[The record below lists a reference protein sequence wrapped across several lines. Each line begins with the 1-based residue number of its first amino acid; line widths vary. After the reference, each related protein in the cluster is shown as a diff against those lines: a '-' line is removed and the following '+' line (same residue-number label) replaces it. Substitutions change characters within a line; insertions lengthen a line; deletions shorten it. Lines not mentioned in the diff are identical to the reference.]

1 MRGQTVVEKIVQK
14 FVVGLEGSHVQK
26 RIYSGDFVSIRPS
39 YCMTHDNTAAV
50 LQKYRKSFAGY
61 QIKDPRQIVFTA
73 DHNIQ
78 DTSEK
83 NLAKYQD
90 MMRFAQSSGIDCYK
104 PGRGIGHQI
113 MIEEGYASP
122 NKLVVASDSH
132 SNMYGGVGCLGTPV
146 VRSDAA
152 GIWVSGQ
159 TWWIVPPVVRVNLT
173 GTMSFNNGS
182 LSGKD
187 VIIALCGLLNKD
199 QVLNCAVEFHGEGVK
214 SLSIDDRLTI
224 ANMTTEWGALAGLF
238 PLDQTCID
246 WYKSR
251 VSRVNQELSQ
261 YRQGNAAMR
270 QIMDL
275 DYQYVPSFKSQL
287 VTESSHPRL
296 NSQLLDSLKQQLSSG
311 EMTADPTAVYSKE
324 ITLDLSSI
332 RDQFVSGPDAVKIG
346 TQISFLSSAGI
357 PNNQAGGG
365 IKIQKAYLVSCTN
378 SRLSDLQSAAQVLKA
393 LPARKR
399 HVHPD
404 VELYVSAASSQVQRD
419 AEWSGDWQVLL
430 NAGARPLPSGC
441 GPCIGLGAGLLK
453 DGEVGISSTN
463 RNFKGRM
470 GSRNAQ
476 TYLASPSVVTA
487 SAIAGFICA
496 PQHLQGGNL
505 LDDTESQ
512 DQQSKVQFQFKQNN
526 ILNSD
531 GQSIEM
537 LDGFQ
542 SRISGRLLF
551 CNADNLNT
559 DGIYPGRYTYK
570 DDLTP
575 QEMAQV
581 AMENYDPDFQRIAVK
596 GDILVGGKNFG
607 SGSSREQAATCLK
620 FRGIRLV
627 IAESFSDIY
636 KRNAFN
642 NGLICLECP
651 QLVQSLRSKFHYQS
665 VNTPTINTE
674 IMAQIDFNRGV
685 LSTSGVS
692 DQSVDEFRLPQLGVV
707 AQKLIVQDGLEN
719 WLKSQQSG
727 NQSSSI
733 QL

>member
-173 GTMSFNNGS
+173 GTLSSENGS

-246 WYKSR
+246 WYTDR
-251 VSRVNQELSQ
+251 VSRVNQEFSQ
-261 YRQGNAAMR
+261 YRLGNAAMR

-275 DYQYVPSFKSQL
+275 DYQYVPSVKSQS
-287 VTESSHPRL
+287 VAGSSHPRL
-296 NSQLLDSLKQQLSSG
+296 NNQLLDSLKQQLSSG
-311 EMTADPTAVYSKE
+311 EMTADSNAVYSKE
-324 ITLDLSSI
+324 ITLDLSTI

-346 TQISFLSSAGI
+346 IQISSLTSAGI
-357 PNNQAGGG
+357 PNNQASGS
-365 IKIQKAYLVSCTN
+365 IRIQKAYLVSCTN
-378 SRLSDLQSAAQVLKA
+378 SRLSDLQSAAQVIKA
-393 LPARKR
+393 LPAGKR
-399 HVHPD
+399 QVHPD

-419 AEWSGDWQVLL
+419 AEQSGDWQVLL
-430 NAGARPLPSGC
+430 DAGARPLPSGC

-496 PQHLQGGNL
+496 PQHLQGQFQ
-505 LDDTESQ
+505 LDDSQ
-512 DQQSKVQFQFKQNN
+512 SQNQYSSVQYQFKQNK
-526 ILNSD
+526 ILNPD
-531 GQSIEM
+531 NQNTEM

-542 SRISGRLLF
+542 QRISGRLLF

-559 DGIYPGRYTYK
+559 DGIYPGKYTYK

-575 QEMAQV
+575 QEMAETFWLV
-581 AMENYDPDFQRIAVK
+581 E

-651 QLVQSLRSKFHYQS
+651 QLVQSLCSKFNQQS
-665 VNTPTINTE
+665 VNIPTINTE

-685 LSTSGVS
+685 LSTSGAS
-692 DQSVDEFRLPQLGVV
+692 DQSDNEFRLPQLGVV

-719 WLKSQQSG
+719 WLKSQQQG
-727 NQSSSI
+727 DQSSYL
-733 QL
+733 QQ